1 MKQRSIQNYFSKEKD
16 STIRNISS
24 DSDESDES
32 DINKYLNIS
41 NDISYY
47 SDLLKKKED
56 LKKIAKI
63 VINEN
68 SISES
73 WKYFGDLY
81 IGNRKILEKYKFC
94 KICFES
100 TEMVLKR

>member
-47 SDLLKKKED
+47 SDLLKKK
-56 LKKIAKI
+56 KI
-63 VINEN
+63 
-68 SISES
+68 
-73 WKYFGDLY
+73 
-81 IGNRKILEKYKFC
+81 
-94 KICFES
+94 
-100 TEMVLKR
+100 